1 MRDLPEVHRG
11 EDSDGHGLE
20 VLGATGL
27 LTPEQ
32 ALLLQG
38 LKTNLVDP
46 FIAITN
52 RELDIRQ
59 EESKQELAL
68 AREEL
73 AREHEHRKHSLF
85 ISGGLMFFI
94 VAIGGG
100 LLFVDKEAGLFL
112 FSLVGVGAGTYS
124 FGKNQRK
131 S

>member
-1 MRDLPEVHRG
+1 MTELNLVERV

-20 VLGATGL
+20 VLGASGL
-27 LTPEQ
+27 LTAEQ
-32 ALLLQG
+32 ALLLQAV
-38 LKTNLVDP
+38 KSNLVDP

-59 EESKQELAL
+59 EESKQELGL

-73 AREHEHRKHSLF
+73 AREHEHRKYSLF

-124 FGKNQRK
+124 FGKSQRK
-131 S
+131 A